1 MPGPSDPVRVLAVA
15 DTDSYLKWSVATL
28 ATLPAGWSG
37 RQVLLRNAVM
47 PSPAQVAA
55 AGRVDGGTAVGVR
68 TLGLPALAA
77 LLVRER
83 PDVVLLACTGPVVA
97 RLTALPLFRGPAR
110 PVLLTGLPGI
120 SVPASER
127 AVSFRRSCD
136 LFVVHSHRER
146 REFAQV
152 AAALA
157 PRLGFGL
164 ARLPFLP
171 VSTQP
176 AADPGPRPDAPLVF
190 ASQARVPPRRS
201 EREHVLRALAMAP
214 PAVVKLRAGAGE
226 QQTHHEEHPYDALWA
241 DLVAGGAVPAG
252 AVTFATGP
260 MIEAVRGS
268 RGLVTVSSTA
278 ALEAI
283 ALGRPLLV
291 AEDFGVSAEMINLV
305 FDGSGCLGPL
315 SALATG
321 GLRMPRPE
329 WLVDNYFHPD
339 EDSDWLVRL
348 WGLVQARRARQLP
361 PVPAGPPTTGAE
373 VVRQHLR
380 LAVSSTRGMERGV
393 RVLAGLRLASRGP
406 RALGHR
412 ARGRLRG
419 RPGARGPAAP
429 PPGPPAGRPT
439 PPPASPPWPADRGR

>member
-1 MPGPSDPVRVLAVA
+1 MAGSTAPVRVLAVA
-15 DTDSYLKWSVATL
+15 DTDSYLKWGVATL
-28 ATLPAGWSG
+28 ATLPAGWHG
-37 RQVLLRNAVM
+37 QQVLLRNAVM

-55 AGRVDGGTAVGVR
+55 AGQIDGRTSLPVR
-68 TLGLPALAA
+68 TLGLPGLAS

-97 RLTALPLFRGPAR
+97 RLTALPLLRGPGR

-152 AAALA
+152 AAGLA
-157 PRLGFGL
+157 PGLGFGL

-171 VSTQP
+171 GRPRP
-176 AADPGPRPDAPLVF
+176 ADEPGPRPDAPLVF
-190 ASQARVPPRRS
+190 ASQARVPPERS
-201 EREHVLRALAMAP
+201 DREHVLQALAAAA

-226 QQTHHEEHPYDALWA
+226 QQTHHEEHPYDVLWA
-241 DLVAGGAVPAG
+241 GLVARGAVPPF
-252 AVTFATGP
+252 AVTFATGA
-260 MIEAVRGS
+260 MTEAVEGS

-283 ALGRPLLV
+283 ALGRPVLV
-291 AEDFGVSAEMINLV
+291 ADDFGVSAEMINLV
-305 FDGSGCLGPL
+305 FEGSGCLGPL
-315 SALATG
+315 SDLTEG
-321 GLRMPRPE
+321 GLHRPDPD
-329 WLVDNYFHPD
+329 WLLDNYFHPE

-348 WGLVQARRARQLP
+348 RALVQARRARRLP
-361 PVPAGPPTTGAE
+361 PVPAGPPTSGSQ

-380 LAVSSTRGMERGV
+380 LAFSSTRGVARGE
-393 RVLAGLRLASRGP
+393 RVLAGLSLASRGP
-406 RALGHR
+406 RALGRR

-419 RPGARGPAAP
+419 RPDDAAPAAP
-429 PPGPPAGRPT
+429 PPGPLAGRPT
-439 PPPASPPWPADRGR
+439 PPPASPPAPADRGR